1 MDSRPIA
8 FRVTELAR
16 ISGVGKPA
24 VSMALKGDNN
34 ASEKLELA
42 GGKIVGILPE
52 TVEEFL
58 LARGKSNLAKSALI
72 VLSTQT
78 GGCGKTSSCINLAAA
93 ARRMTSRKSAIVMI
107 DADSQA
113 SLSLQASGAA
123 ANDDDPILLSWIEG
137 KVKLA
142 TDLLTPVGEN
152 VWLVRSNLNNA
163 FLDRAMGRPQL
174 IKTAATKLVR
184 ELIDHFGPGTKV
196 LVDTPPQL
204 SSVGQS
210 FIVATAAMRQDEI
223 GTLLVPIRL
232 DDFGVKGAQIA
243 IGEAN
248 EVVNA
253 FFNTSVKALCF
264 VNGFDQRTKNS
275 VRTLSAITRNP
286 VLNDFLAPVAIRH
299 SSEVARAI
307 ARRSSVFTDYKNA
320 STIGADY
327 IDLLLSALGCE
338 RDERETK

>member
-1 MDSRPIA
+1 MDNKPISL
-8 FRVTELAR
+8 RVTELAR
-16 ISGVGKPA
+16 YSGVSKPA
-24 VSMALKGDNN
+24 VSMALKGD
-34 ASEKLELA
+34 AAAPEKLELA

-52 TVEEFL
+52 TVQEFL
-58 LARGKSNLAKSALI
+58 LARGKANLAKSALI

-123 ANDDDPILLSWIEG
+123 AADSDQILLSWIEG
-137 KVKLA
+137 KVKLV

-163 FLDRAMGRPQL
+163 FLDRAMGKPQL
-174 IKTAATKLVR
+174 IKTAATRLVR
-184 ELIDHFGPGTKV
+184 ELIDHFGVGTKIF
-196 LVDTPPQL
+196 VDTPPQL

-210 FIVATAAMRQDEI
+210 FIVATAAMKQDEI

-275 VRTLSAITRNP
+275 VRTLSAVTRNS
-286 VLNDFLAPVAIRH
+286 VLSDFLAPVAIRH

-307 ARRSSVFTDYKNA
+307 ARRASVFTDYKNA
-320 STIGADY
+320 SSIGADY
-327 IDLLLSALGCE
+327 TDLLLSALGCE
-338 RDERETK
+338 RDENGVE

>member
-1 MDSRPIA
+1 MDCRPIA
-8 FRVTELAR
+8 LRVTELAR
-16 ISGVGKPA
+16 ISGIGKPA
-24 VSMALKGDNN
+24 VSMALKGVAN
-34 ASEKLELA
+34 APEKLELA

-52 TVEEFL
+52 TVQEFL
-58 LARGKSNLAKSALI
+58 LARGQSNLAKNSLI

-93 ARRMTSRKSAIVMI
+93 ARRMTSRQSAIVLI

-113 SLSLQASGAA
+113 SLSLQASGTAA
-123 ANDDDPILLSWIEG
+123 GDDEPILLSWIEG
-137 KVKLA
+137 KVKSVA
-142 TDLLTPVGEN
+142 DLLTQVGEN
-152 VWLVRSNLNNA
+152 VWLIRSNLNNA

-184 ELIDHFGPGTKV
+184 ELIDHFGAGTKI

-204 SSVGQS
+204 SSIGQS
-210 FIVATAAMRQDEI
+210 FIVATAAMNQDEV

-243 IGEAN
+243 ISEAN

-299 SSEVARAI
+299 SSEIARSI

-320 STIGADY
+320 TTIGADY
-327 IDLLLSALGCE
+327 MDLLLSALGCE
-338 RDERETK
+338 RDERTE